1 MADADY
7 LSAKWPLLQSRP
19 KKREGEVKIPQH
31 ILTTARMGESFA
43 RLALSAYY
51 ANEIHGGGLSELLG
65 MKLKHLPRLESRVY
79 SDRVQHLFQAE

>member
-1 MADADY
+1 
-7 LSAKWPLLQSRP
+7 
-19 KKREGEVKIPQH
+19 
-31 ILTTARMGESFA
+31 MGESFA